1 MIITE
6 ISCCKV
12 PSTIPMSDNAWET
25 AWVYAR
31 INPPVPSFV
40 PPKYRVTT
48 AATLISWF
56 LRTSTSVCPPFHL
69 VLHHRCFAGFHFSP
83 MMKALQLW
91 FAFQCSF
98 YFLNETFA
106 SSSDS
111 IRLREQIKRDFDLD
125 LTLSIFFYCTIALD
139 HLVTS
144 FSFSLFSINKV
155 LGCFNT
161 VTVAQLL

>member
-56 LRTSTSVCPPFHL
+56 WGLPTSVRPPFHL

-98 YFLNETFA
+98 ISWMKFCLVLWFYSSKRTDKAWFWSQSHFVHFLLLYDSA
-106 SSSDS
+106 RSS
-111 IRLREQIKRDFDLD
+111 
-125 LTLSIFFYCTIALD
+125 C
-139 HLVTS
+139 HL
-144 FSFSLFSINKV
+144 FSFLYSV
-155 LGCFNT
+155 
-161 VTVAQLL
+161 